1 MLGRGLVAVLVLL
14 VACSAQPPEPVPS
27 VSAEP
32 DLSASAEPEPSGS
45 MLPGLRLPGM
55 NLDEPAGE
63 YGWTGDLGSRGG
75 MHKVVETASGY
86 RETQLVFAVE
96 EDCFALATDA
106 EAVPVTVAGFEGEYV
121 EPYPS
126 GPSVTFHRSDVAV
139 TTGAYGL
146 AIGDRTLCV
155 YLTWD
160 PDTTPDELSAAREV
174 VESIRAHPGGGNG
187 IRTNFTLPA
196 GWDTG

>member
-1 MLGRGLVAVLVLL
+1 MRRTLLPMILVLA
-14 VACSAQPPEPVPS
+14 ACSAPPLPEES
-27 VSAEP
+27 VA
-32 DLSASAEPEPSGS
+32 SASAEPVPSGS
-45 MLPGLRLPGM
+45 MLPGRTLPGM
-55 NLDEPAGE
+55 NPNQPAGE

-75 MHKVVETASGY
+75 MHKVVETESGF

-106 EAVPVTVAGFEGEYV
+106 EPVSVTVAGFEGQYL

-126 GPSVTFHRSDVAV
+126 GPSVTFHGSDVTV
-139 TTGAYGL
+139 TTGAFAL
-146 AIGDRTLCV
+146 AVGDRTLCV

-160 PDTTPDELSAAREV
+160 PDTTQDELSAARDV
-174 VESIRAHPGGGNG
+174 VESIRGHPIREDG
-187 IRTNFTLPA
+187 IRINFTLPA